1 MRKFFAI
8 VLCACFGFAPLSARE
23 IYLSGNFLEVN
34 GQMEIPKAVF
44 GVHATPLDE
53 SLREEW
59 GVEMVRSIRLSPD
72 GNPLQTGE
80 GRRPHGLSSI
90 IECWY
95 DRYQPA
101 LPLLNPGSWE
111 RDFRERLR
119 AWSQNVAA
127 VETPVVFE
135 FWNEPY
141 LNWASRPGVNFD
153 GRFYS
158 EQNREIGAQV
168 YDLAGNPIEG
178 LVWEKV
184 LRAVDSRGDPHYLAS
199 RYIPSRIDDRK
210 PVAGD
215 TFDFRGR
222 EMALAEFWWARDTNQ
237 PSWWSGPWNRKLYH
251 QMLEVLVEEWEA
263 LKPQAKL
270 LVGWDFHLH
279 QDGWKAWD
287 LLHRPLL
294 EQFGDRIDGI
304 TEHHYGTDTRL
315 VVGSYE
321 VADAF
326 TQAKHGRPMRIF
338 NTETGGFLDPEQPT
352 PHAQSRYHA
361 STPEEFWGTMTYGLR
376 DILHVLEVSP
386 DKIGSRAAHA
396 AHRSGERYSL
406 QFLRDLRGR
415 LLEVHGDDSR
425 LWTVAAYDASRSQV
439 VVVAFNDHAH
449 GKKTGNLRFQVPPG
463 LTVKGIKEVKP
474 NMVDGE
480 IHFSSETLNV
490 EAQDSEWV
498 GEYQIGPRQAAKW
511 IILVEGE
518 GPSPE
523 ARRVVRK
530 QTYYPEVRLSLA
542 PGKTLSW
549 KVPWPES
556 FENSEA
562 WHRQSLRWVQWG
574 GNRDTISVSIGG
586 NEISP
591 PFYNPGG
598 VATRSWDM
606 VGKAHPDGKTQLEI
620 SVDSERERNFS
631 LLALSMVHE
640 WIVSESEK

>member
-1 MRKFFAI
+1 MRKFFPI
-8 VLCACFGFAPLSARE
+8 ILCAGFWMGQLSGQE
-23 IYLSGNFLEVN
+23 IHLSGNFLEVN
-34 GQMEIPKAVF
+34 GQTEIPKAVF
-44 GVHATPLDE
+44 GVHATSLGE
-53 SLREEW
+53 SLREKW
-59 GVEMVRSIRLSPD
+59 GVEMVRSLRVSPN
-72 GNPLQTGE
+72 GKPLQTGE

-101 LPLLNPGSWE
+101 LPLQNPGSWE

-119 AWSQNVAA
+119 AWSQNVAS
-127 VETPVVFE
+127 VETPVLFE

-158 EQNREIGAQV
+158 DKNREVGAQV
-168 YDLAGNPIEG
+168 YDREGNPVEG

-184 LRAVDSRGDPHYLAS
+184 LRAVDQGGNPHYLAS
-199 RYIPSRIDDRK
+199 RYVPDRIEGRE
-210 PVAGD
+210 PVAGN

-222 EMALAEFWWARDTNQ
+222 EMELAEFWWARDTQQ

-251 QMLEVLVEEWEA
+251 QMLEVLVEEWEE
-263 LKPQAKL
+263 LKPEAKL

-279 QDGWKAWD
+279 QDGWRAWD

-326 TQAKHGRPMRIF
+326 TQATHGRSMRVY

-352 PHAQSRYHA
+352 PHAQPRYHA

-376 DILHVLEVSP
+376 DILHALEVSP

-396 AHRSGERYSL
+396 AHRSGERYTL

-415 LLEVHGDDSR
+415 LLEVQGEDSR

-439 VVVAFNDHAH
+439 VVVAFNDNAR
-449 GKKTGNLRFQVPPG
+449 GESSGNLRFQLPPG
-463 LTVKGIKEVKP
+463 LTVKGIEKVKP
-474 NMVDGE
+474 EQVDGE
-480 IHFSSETLNV
+480 IHISSQVLSVSEPT
-490 EAQDSEWV
+490 SEWV

-511 IILVEGE
+511 VISVEGE

-523 ARRVVRK
+523 ARRVVRQ
-530 QTYYPEVRLSLA
+530 QTYYPEVRLSLP

-549 KVPWPES
+549 EVPWPES
-556 FENSEA
+556 FENSDA
-562 WHRQSLRWVQWG
+562 LHRQSLRWVQWG
-574 GNRDTISVSIGG
+574 GNRDTISVSIDGDEL
-586 NEISP
+586 NP
-591 PFYNPGG
+591 PLYNPGG
-598 VATRSWDM
+598 VATRSWDR
-606 VGKAHPDGKTQLEI
+606 AER
-620 SVDSERERNFS
+620 VDSESQTRVEIGVDPERERNFS
-631 LLALSMVHE
+631 LLALSLVRE
-640 WIVSESEK
+640 WIVPESER